1 MNITIVGAGNM
12 GLTMTAYMTLYKKG
26 KITLFTDKKLDRI
39 TLINEEKIFEVDGFQ
54 VGKNKKIIEQSD
66 YIFCTYPAFLRKKF
80 INEYGDCIRK
90 GAKLGFVPGYG
101 GAEYI
106 CKELIDRGVI
116 VFG

>member
-66 YIFCTYPAFLRKKF
+66 YIFFL
-80 INEYGDCIRK
+80 
-90 GAKLGFVPGYG
+90 
-101 GAEYI
+101 
-106 CKELIDRGVI
+106 
-116 VFG
+116 